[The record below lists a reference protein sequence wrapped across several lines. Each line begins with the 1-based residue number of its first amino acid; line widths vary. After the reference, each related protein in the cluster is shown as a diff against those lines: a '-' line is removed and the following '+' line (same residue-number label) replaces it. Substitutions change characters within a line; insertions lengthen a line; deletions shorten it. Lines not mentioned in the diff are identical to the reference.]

1 MAEYSAR
8 TMKTKSITNR
18 FMHVAGNELQGHP
31 CSPQISGTAPCIA
44 IQISTDT
51 LGTPISEDPMR

>member
-8 TMKTKSITNR
+8 TMKTNSITNR
-18 FMHVAGNELQGHP
+18 FMHVAGNGLQGHP
-31 CSPQISGTAPCIA
+31 CSPQVGGTMPSIA
-44 IQISTDT
+44 NHISTDT

>member
-1 MAEYSAR
+1 MDEYSAR
-8 TMKTKSITNR
+8 TMKTNSITNR

-31 CSPQISGTAPCIA
+31 CSSQVGGTVPCIA